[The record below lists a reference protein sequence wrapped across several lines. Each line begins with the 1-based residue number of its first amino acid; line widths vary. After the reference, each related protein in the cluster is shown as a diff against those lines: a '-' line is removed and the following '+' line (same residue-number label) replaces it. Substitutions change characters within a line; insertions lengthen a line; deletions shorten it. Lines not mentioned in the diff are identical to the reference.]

1 MCKNMARS
9 LLDLWGT
16 NTTSEKNCSP
26 AVLADS
32 TRSPTDTSE
41 MNLDRPDSTITV
53 SDPAK
58 HVDLFRDDELSTTD
72 EKIGN
77 EDGLKDAD
85 WIALDG
91 ASVGD
96 DT

>member
-1 MCKNMARS
+1 MCTNMARS

-16 NTTSEKNCSP
+16 NTMSEKNFSP
-26 AVLADS
+26 AVLADN

-58 HVDLFRDDELSTTD
+58 QVALFRDGELSTAD
-72 EKIGN
+72 EKIGD
-77 EDGLKDAD
+77 EDGLKNAD
-85 WIALDG
+85 LVALDG
-91 ASVGD
+91 TSVGD